1 MRIKVP
7 TLPPY
12 RYADVSVGCGKPIF
26 EKIGGV
32 DVLTN
37 PTLIIE
43 VLSDSTEAYDRGA
56 KFTH

>member
-7 TLPPY
+7 ILPPY
-12 RYADVSVGCGKPIF
+12 RYADVSVACEKPIF
-26 EKIGGV
+26 EKIGRV

-43 VLSDSTEAYDRGA
+43 VLFNFRQSIAFWS
-56 KFTH
+56 